1 MFIFLS
7 KDMSLNVFICLELS
21 LSNIWWWIINSNA
34 PSVMVIETLASPKYK
49 FMLTILMQFFS
60 LTDVTDANMTAF
72 TMMLGQK
79 SEIKKHV
86 NGSLEH
92 LLVTLR
98 KYTRATWRVG
108 SCTPPNSFPTTEG
121 SFLVCA
127 TPCRPHKRK
136 LRGSRRAVVN
146 RRLSDRK
153 MTVTRVDQTLRD
165 CGRGC
170 TVLNTAELLH
180 QQGH

>member
-1 MFIFLS
+1 MDNKFKCTISNGHRNISQSQVQIHADHLNAIFFPYWCDRCQHDS
-7 KDMSLNVFICLELS
+7 IHH
-21 LSNIWWWIINSNA
+21 
-34 PSVMVIETLASPKYK
+34 
-49 FMLTILMQFFS
+49 
-60 LTDVTDANMTAF
+60 DVGTEIRDKKACERQSGTFVSHAAKIHSSNMT
-72 TMMLGQK
+72 G
-79 SEIKKHV
+79 
-86 NGSLEH
+86 G
-92 LLVTLR
+92 LLHP
-98 KYTRATWRVG
+98 
-108 SCTPPNSFPTTEG
+108 PPNSFPTTEG

-136 LRGSRRAVVN
+136 LGGSRRAVVN